1 MIKFVS
7 IGKFP
12 IKETFKDLA
21 SWNKWLVNGWIE
33 RHLPCALIISIGIV
47 YATLKWNIIE
57 AIVFGSIVGWF
68 ISYGVEFYQKWQITK
83 KNPNH
88 KWTEKELL
96 ESSKD
101 WIATTIFFIIFIVVG
116 NLIFNQNMQ

>member
-7 IGKFP
+7 MGKFP

-68 ISYGVEFYQKWQITK
+68 ISRVWEFYQMVKILRYD
-83 KNPNH
+83 PFH
-88 KWTEKELL
+88 KFSQKEKL
-96 ESSKD
+96 ESAKD
-101 WIATTIFFIIFIVVG
+101 WIATTLFFVVFSVLLNIIV
-116 NLIFNQNMQ
+116 N